1 MTISRRTFVKETS
14 AAATAASLVGP
25 GTGPALRRG
34 PPAQQGD
41 PSLKLLS
48 MLGLDAARSAG
59 ASYADIR
66 IVDVRR
72 QSLRTRN
79 QRVTGLSDD
88 ESLGFGIR
96 VLANGAWGFAA
107 SPIIERDEV
116 VQVARAAVAQA
127 RANSRAISRPVG
139 LAPVRA
145 YPDGYWESPIAED
158 PFAVPI
164 EDKIDLLLEANR
176 AALVVQGAQ
185 FASSGMQFVRQRTMF
200 ASTEGSVIE
209 QVSVRSYPTM
219 SVTAVAPDYSDF
231 QTRSSAEIAPMG
243 LGYEHIR
250 DANLIES
257 AERWAEQAVQKI
269 SAAPVEPGVYDL
281 VLHPSN
287 LFLTIHESIGH
298 PTELDRAMGYEAN
311 YAGTSF
317 LAPPDDM
324 IERFRYGPE
333 MMNVQGD
340 RTQHGALATV
350 GWDDEG
356 VPADSWPIVKDGTFV
371 DYQTTR
377 EQAGWIGGVTGITR
391 SHGCSFSQSW
401 DRVQFKR
408 MPNVSLLPGEEG
420 YSLQD
425 LIEATDNGIF
435 VLGRG
440 SYSIDQQRYN
450 FQFGG
455 QSFYE
460 IKGGRLTRM
469 LKDLAYQG
477 TTPEFWN
484 SLDMLGGAESYELGG
499 TFGDAKGQP
508 AQANAVSHGCPPA
521 RFRNVKVI
529 DPGQA

>member
-1 MTISRRTFVKETS
+1 MTISRRTFVQQTS
-14 AAATAASLVGP
+14 AAATAASVIRP
-25 GTGPALRRG
+25 QASAVVNQ
-34 PPAQQGD
+34 PPSAQGD
-41 PSLKLLS
+41 PSFKLLA

-59 ASYADIR
+59 ATYADIR
-66 IVDVRR
+66 IVD
-72 QSLRTRN
+72 LRTQAVRTRD
-79 QRVTGLSDD
+79 QRITGLSDN
-88 ESLGFGIR
+88 ESRGFGVR
-96 VLANGAWGFAA
+96 ALASGAWGFAA
-107 SPIIERDEV
+107 SPTIDREEIVR
-116 VQVARAAVAQA
+116 VAREAVMQA
-127 RANSRAISRPVG
+127 RANSRAIKTPIT
-139 LAPVRA
+139 LAPVSA

-158 PFAVPI
+158 PFAVAL

-176 AALVVQGAQ
+176 SALTVKGAQ
-185 FASSGMQFVRQRTMF
+185 FVSSAMRFVRHRTTF
-200 ASTEGSVIE
+200 ASTEGSVVE
-209 QVSVRSYPTM
+209 QVTIRSYPTM
-219 SVTAVAPDYSDF
+219 SITAVAPDYSDF
-231 QTRSSAEIAPMG
+231 QTRTSSEIAPMG
-243 LGYEHIR
+243 LGYEYVR
-250 DANLIES
+250 DANLIER

-269 SAAPVEPGVYDL
+269 SAAPVEPGTYDL

-298 PTELDRAMGYEAN
+298 PTELDRAMGLEAN

-317 LAPPDDM
+317 LSAPEDM
-324 IERFRYGPE
+324 IQRFRYGPE
-333 MMNVQGD
+333 FMNVQGD

-356 VPADSWPIVKDGTFV
+356 VPSDSWPIVKDGVFV

-377 EQAGWIGGVTGITR
+377 EQAGWISGLTGITR
-391 SHGCSFSQSW
+391 SHGCSFAQSW
-401 DRVQFKR
+401 DQVQFQR

-425 LIEATDNGIF
+425 IIAATDNGIL
-435 VLGRG
+435 VIGRG

-455 QSFYE
+455 QAFFE

-484 SLDMLGGAESYELGG
+484 SLDMLGGAEAYELGG
-499 TFGDAKGQP
+499 TFGDSKGQP

-529 DPGQA
+529 DPGRA